1 MVVALSVRSVII
13 MIMCKMCDVQNGVRG
28 DWAELGRTET
38 LANSL
43 EPEWQT
49 SLSLRYHFHQ
59 RQLLRLSVYDE
70 DTAGPG
76 ARLADQDSLGTA
88 EVSLGAVLAGP
99 GHSLTLPLSPHRHQP
114 GDCGLVTITAA
125 ELSDGTRDKVTIG
138 GLQL

>member
-1 MVVALSVRSVII
+1 MFNI
-13 MIMCKMCDVQNGVRG
+13 QNGVRG

-59 RQLLRLSVYDE
+59 RQLLRLCVYDE

-99 GHSLTLPLSPHRHQP
+99 GHSVTLPLSPHRHQP
-114 GDCGLVTITAA
+114 GDCGLVTIAAA

-138 GLQL
+138 GQLLRYRVLCPH